1 MLFSSI
7 MDVCQAKRDELRAPP
22 SDIDLAAFYR
32 EVFTPWTQMLTSE
45 EPDISLLS
53 SNSIDVF
60 GYMQDSFMEF
70 CQYLRNPQ
78 TEFKTKAVI
87 QQEIMALFKPN
98 PKEMHARSQIA
109 EGIRKHKARTAP
121 VPPMPSTRSKRQRKA
136 SPRQLSPASRSPS
149 PNEEGKENTKQTLCA
164 AHCTFLIRGKDA
176 TACRHGEK
184 CIYKHADTLR
194 LLKMGFGKMKVL
206 EVLSSLAESTF
217 KEETIKLVKKW
228 TLFQKNAPFK

>member
-7 MDVCQAKRDELRAPP
+7 MEVCQTKRDELSAPP

-70 CQYLRNPQ
+70 CQYLRNPL
-78 TEFKTKAVI
+78 TEFKTKATI
-87 QQEIMALFKPN
+87 QQEIQALFKPS
-98 PKEMHARSQIA
+98 PKEMHATSQIA
-109 EGIRKHKARTAP
+109 EGIRQHKAKKIK
-121 VPPMPSTRSKRQRKA
+121 VPPIPSVRAKRQRKA
-136 SPRQLSPASRSPS
+136 SPRQLSPASRSPTS
-149 PNEEGKENTKQTLCA
+149 KEEGKTDTKQSFCA

-176 TACRHGEK
+176 SACRSGDK
-184 CIYKHADTLR
+184 CNYKHPETLK
-194 LLKMGFGKMKVL
+194 LLKMGIGKQKVL
-206 EVLSSLAESTF
+206 EILGTLTDSPF
-217 KEETIKLVKKW
+217 KEETISIVNKW
-228 TLFQKNAPFK
+228 QLIPKNAAFK

>member
-1 MLFSSI
+1 
-7 MDVCQAKRDELRAPP
+7 
-22 SDIDLAAFYR
+22 
-32 EVFTPWTQMLTSE
+32 MLTSE

-87 QQEIMALFKPN
+87 QQEILALFKPS
-98 PKEMHARSQIA
+98 PKEMHAKSQLA
-109 EGIRKHKARTAP
+109 EGIRQHKARKVTIP
-121 VPPMPSTRSKRQRKA
+121 QLPPTRSKRQRKT

-176 TACRHGEK
+176 SSCRHGDNCK
-184 CIYKHADTLR
+184 YKHADTLR
-194 LLKMGFGKMKVL
+194 LLKMGFGKTKVL
-206 EVLSSLAESTF
+206 EALRSLAESTF
-217 KEETIKLVKKW
+217 REETISLVKKW